1 MKKKSIAYLIVFIIL
16 FLGSFIILNNLN
28 NKRSNSNAA
37 LEQEKKEVKDKDKV
51 EDSKNNLE
59 ENKSQKVQSKKDTN
73 FTEGTNEKSDKTY
86 VEEIINNFNFIYSQ
100 LVKDK
105 EVPLSYLNS
114 VVIKDSEFYKYIT
127 EDIKRLRGKNDSIN
141 LELLEIK
148 SITDLEN
155 HDEVKVVAKERYK
168 LHEEKE
174 EIKEY
179 TSTYYIRLK
188 ADSVGI
194 YKKDMK

>member
-1 MKKKSIAYLIVFIIL
+1 MKKKNIVYLIVFIIL
-16 FLGSFIILNNLN
+16 FLSSFLILNNLN

-37 LEQEKKEVKDKDKV
+37 LEQEKKEVKDKEKV
-51 EDSKNNLE
+51 ESNKDNLE
-59 ENKSQKVQSKKDTN
+59 ENKSQEIQSKKDTS
-73 FTEGTNEKSDKTY
+73 FVEGTNEKSDKTY

-127 EDIKRLRGKNDSIN
+127 EDIKRLREKNASIN

-155 HDEVKVVAKERYK
+155 HNEVKVVAKEKYK
-168 LHEEKE
+168 LNEEKE

-188 ADSVGI
+188 SDSMGI

>member
-1 MKKKSIAYLIVFIIL
+1 MKKKNIVYLIIFIIL
-16 FLGSFIILNNLN
+16 FLSSFLILNNLN
-28 NKRSNSNAA
+28 NKRSNSNVA
-37 LEQEKKEVKDKDKV
+37 LEQEKKEVKDKEKV
-51 EDSKNNLE
+51 ESNKDNLE
-59 ENKSQKVQSKKDTN
+59 ENKSQEIQSKKDTS
-73 FTEGTNEKSDKTY
+73 FVEGTNEKSDKTY

-127 EDIKRLRGKNDSIN
+127 EDIKRLREKNASIN

-155 HDEVKVVAKERYK
+155 HNEVKVVAKEKYK
-168 LHEEKE
+168 LNEEKE

-188 ADSVGI
+188 SDSMGI

>member
-1 MKKKSIAYLIVFIIL
+1 MKKKTIVYLIVFIML
-16 FLGSFIILNNLN
+16 FLSSFLILNNLN
-28 NKRSNSNAA
+28 NKRSDSNTV
-37 LEQEKKEVKDKDKV
+37 LEQEKKEIKDKDRV
-51 EDSKNNLE
+51 ENSKNNLE
-59 ENKSQKVQSKKDTN
+59 ENKSQENQAKKDTN
-73 FTEGTNEKSDKTY
+73 FIEGTNEKSDKTY

-127 EDIKRLRGKNDSIN
+127 EDIIRLREKNASIN
-141 LELLEIK
+141 LEFLEIK

-155 HDEVKVVAKERYK
+155 YNEVKVVAKERHK
-168 LHEEKE
+168 LNE

-179 TSTYYIRLK
+179 TSTYYVRLK
-188 ADSVGI
+188 ADSMGI

>member
-1 MKKKSIAYLIVFIIL
+1 MKKKNIVYLIVFIIL
-16 FLGSFIILNNLN
+16 FLSSFLILNNLN
-28 NKRSNSNAA
+28 NKRGNSNAA
-37 LEQEKKEVKDKDKV
+37 LEQEKKEVKDKEKV
-51 EDSKNNLE
+51 ESNKDNLE
-59 ENKSQKVQSKKDTN
+59 ENKSQEIQSKKDTS
-73 FTEGTNEKSDKTY
+73 FVEGTNEKSDKTY

-127 EDIKRLRGKNDSIN
+127 EDIKRLREKNASIN

-155 HDEVKVVAKERYK
+155 HNEVKVVAKEKYK
-168 LHEEKE
+168 LNEEKE
-174 EIKEY
+174 ELKEY

-188 ADSVGI
+188 SDSMGI